1 MLLPLYSGAAI
12 ASQFGRFG
20 QNRRG
25 STVVEF
31 ALVAPIFFAL
41 LFALFET
48 ALVFFAGQVL
58 ENGLQ
63 DSGRLIYTAQAQDA
77 SMTQTKFKDELCK
90 RLDVLFTCANVSVDV
105 KSYAQDDIIPAAT
118 PYDGAGIPMGWDLPP
133 AGSTRTVVVKA
144 FYQWPLFVTQLGYN
158 IANINRDKADSK
170 RLLIATSAFRVEPR

>member
-1 MLLPLYSGAAI
+1 MPSPLLSGAEI
-12 ASQFGRFG
+12 DSLSGRF
-20 QNRRG
+20 RRNPCG

-58 ENGLQ
+58 ENGVQ

-77 SMTQTKFKDELCK
+77 SMTQTKFKDDLCK
-90 RLDVLFTCANVSVDV
+90 RVNVLFTCADVSIDV
-105 KSYAQDDIIPAAT
+105 KSYAPEDIIPTAVS
-118 PYDGAGIPMGWDLPP
+118 YDGAGIPMGWDLPP
-133 AGSTRTVVVKA
+133 AGSSRTVVVKA

-170 RLLIATSAFRVEPR
+170 RLLVATAAFRVEPR